1 MVVTYFEYFYKLYLN
16 TSIKNYYTLCLLICY
31 ESISLVTSFTIFT
44 KTKTIILTWHKSFY
58 LFVLCFNLDVENVIL
73 QFRFY
78 FVCLFLIK
86 LFLTG
91 LGKDYALE
99 FAKRGAKVVG
109 KSVYLVCLY
118 TFISNINDLSW
129 VFCFNYILKLLNVL
143 NK

>member
-1 MVVTYFEYFYKLYLN
+1 MN
-16 TSIKNYYTLCLLICY
+16 
-31 ESISLVTSFTIFT
+31 SFTIFT
-44 KTKTIILTWHKSFY
+44 KTKTIILIWLKSFY
-58 LFVLCFNLDVENVIL
+58 LFVYCYNLDVESIIV
-73 QFRFY
+73 QFY

-109 KSVYLVCLY
+109 KLVYLVCLY